1 MMSKLLQRSF
11 GTTRGVAWLNRVA
24 SKRGLRVIWGS
35 ATEPATRLSE
45 MRRLSVPTALL
56 LDTVL
61 DVNRYHEFLP
71 FCAGSRVLTSVRA
84 TGGPNSTAATAFD
97 AELVIGFKAFN
108 SAYTSRVTWQ
118 RDGPV
123 WRVVAK
129 SIDSRLF
136 DTMDSYWVSKLD
148 MRVLL
153 HGFRSNI
160 AADCFFDF

>member
-1 MMSKLLQRSF
+1 MSKLLQRSF
-11 GTTRGVAWLNRVA
+11 APTRGVAWSDRIA

-45 MRRLSVPTALL
+45 KRRLPVPTALL

-71 FCAGSRVLTSVRA
+71 FCAGSRVMTAPARSG
-84 TGGPNSTAATAFD
+84 THGPGFD

-108 SAYTSRVTWQ
+108 SAYTSRVSWHQ
-118 RDGPV
+118 EGPV

-136 DTMDSYWVSKLD
+136 DTMDSYWVRKRRMD
-148 MRVLL
+148 NVFIRVYV
-153 HGFRSNI
+153 
-160 AADCFFDF
+160 